1 MTISKAAGG
10 VIILSHLSFFLL
22 CCLSVCLAAL
32 YSHLRES
39 LISRAVTQ
47 TVCDS
52 FPGEYS
58 YSLCLADLRVAKVLS
73 HLSQEKNTHTVHPNT
88 KCIWTHNY
96 TCKPPRYTLAAWLTN
111 MHVAP
116 FRLFKALSEERSGC
130 VCQSRTARWWVGVR
144 AYSLLRRLMVLYVD
158 V

>member
-22 CCLSVCLAAL
+22 CCLSVCFAAL
-32 YSHLRES
+32 HSHLRES

-58 YSLCLADLRVAKVLS
+58 YSLCLADLRVAKVRS
-73 HLSQEKNTHTVHPNT
+73 HLSQEKKHTLCIQTLRVCRHKTTHAVSDTALKHGPQ
-88 KCIWTHNY
+88 
-96 TCKPPRYTLAAWLTN
+96 TCMWHHLEYSKSFQRRGADVSVN
-111 MHVAP
+111 HVLP
-116 FRLFKALSEERSGC
+116 DGELE
-130 VCQSRTARWWVGVR
+130 
-144 AYSLLRRLMVLYVD
+144 
-158 V
+158 

>member
-32 YSHLRES
+32 HSHLRES

-73 HLSQEKNTHTVHPNT
+73 HLSQEKIHTLCIQILSAYGRETTHASR
-88 KCIWTHNY
+88 
-96 TCKPPRYTLAAWLTN
+96 PR
-111 MHVAP
+111 
-116 FRLFKALSEERSGC
+116 
-130 VCQSRTARWWVGVR
+130 
-144 AYSLLRRLMVLYVD
+144 
-158 V
+158 